1 MNRFSQIILVVLA
14 LMYLAP
20 AQAAVN
26 YDSGIGA
33 CQVFAEDGKTEE
45 GKKKD
50 GKKKDGTK
58 KEGEEEPEC
67 D

>member
-1 MNRFSQIILVVLA
+1 MSRFSQIILIALA

-20 AQAAVN
+20 AQAMVN
-26 YDSGIGA
+26 IDSGFSV
-33 CQVFAEDGKTEE
+33 CQVFAEDDAKD

-50 GKKKDGTK
+50 GKKT
-58 KEGEEEPEC
+58 EGEEEPDC